1 VAQVRLWQ
9 VGRLMPPKLAAHL
22 EERGCLPVLYM
33 SSWLLT
39 VFASAFPL
47 SFASRVMDVLLT
59 DSYSEPMMKV
69 GCHMFMPGKRV
80 CVLRIKTL
88 EVAYEHS
95 LPICCRW
102 QLLSVV
108 PMWLV
113 DCSGCSRDHA
123 GVRGAAV

>member
-1 VAQVRLWQ
+1 MSSASVPQVRLWQ
-9 VGRLMPPKLAAHL
+9 VGRLMSPKLAAHL

-69 GCHMFMPGKRV
+69 RFPLRCEAVAGMVDRRMAMGLRACPLGCYTQLTEAAISSRHDRMGCP
-80 CVLRIKTL
+80 
-88 EVAYEHS
+88 
-95 LPICCRW
+95 LPR
-102 QLLSVV
+102 LPSA
-108 PMWLV
+108 
-113 DCSGCSRDHA
+113 S
-123 GVRGAAV
+123 